1 MTRYVAGRLLQAVV
15 VVLIV
20 TVIVFALLHS
30 LPGGPARAILGIDAT
45 PAQMADFNHQQGFDQ
60 PLVVQYLQYLGRLL
74 HGDLGRSFALNQDVS
89 AVVAQRLPKTLL
101 LTGVST
107 LVAMAVAVPL
117 GVWQAVRRN
126 RAGDYVVTALT
137 FLAYSTPAFFLAF
150 LAILL
155 FSQAIPL
162 FPAQAPQA
170 DTLAGIL
177 AEPAALVL
185 PVATGAVTAIASF
198 SRYMRSSTLDNLAED
213 YVRTARAKGT
223 VERRV
228 IWRHVGRNSL
238 TPVITMLGYH
248 IPVLFGGALVTES
261 IFNYPGMGLAF
272 WNAAQVSDY
281 PVLLGVVLVIA
292 TATVIGSLLADLL
305 QALIDPRVRGAHR

>member
-1 MTRYVAGRLLQAVV
+1 VTRYVAGRLLQAVV

-20 TVIVFALLHS
+20 TVVVFVLLHS
-30 LPGGPARAILGIDAT
+30 LPGGPARAILGIRAT
-45 PAQMADFNHQQGFDQ
+45 PEQMAAFDHEQGFDR
-60 PLVVQYLQYLGRLL
+60 PLVVQYLLYVERLL
-74 HGDLGRSFALNQDVS
+74 HGDLGRSYALNRDV
-89 AVVAQRLPKTLL
+89 ADLVAERLPRTLL
-101 LTGVST
+101 LTAVST
-107 LVAMAVAVPL
+107 LVAVVVAVPL

-126 RAGDYVVTALT
+126 RTGDYVVTALA
-137 FLAYSTPAFFLAF
+137 FLAYSTPAFLLAF
-150 LAILL
+150 LAIML
-155 FSQAIPL
+155 FSQAVPL

-170 DTLAGIL
+170 DDLAGIL
-177 AEPAALVL
+177 AEPAGLVL
-185 PVATGAVTAIASF
+185 PVLTGAVTAVASF

-223 VERRV
+223 AERRV
-228 IWRHVGRNSL
+228 VWLHVGRNSL

-292 TATVIGSLLADLL
+292 VATVAGSLLADLL
-305 QALIDPRVRGAHR
+305 QALVDPRVREAAS